1 MAQDKQYVVDE
12 LRRLG
17 YQEAADAAARELPDQ
32 FTLKDLEEF
41 GDRHNLSR
49 DELVNRMGGS
59 P

>member
-1 MAQDKQYVVDE
+1 MARDKQAVIDE

-17 YQEAADAAARELPDQ
+17 YREAADAAVRELPDQ
-32 FTLKDLEEF
+32 VTQKELEEF
-41 GDRHNLSR
+41 GDRQGISV

>member
-1 MAQDKQYVVDE
+1 MARDKQAVVDE

-17 YQEAADAAARELPDQ
+17 YQEAADAAVRELPDEVTQ
-32 FTLKDLEEF
+32 RDLEEF

>member
-1 MAQDKQYVVDE
+1 VAQDKQEVIAE

-17 YQEAADAAARELPDQ
+17 YQEAADAAVRELPDEVTQ
-32 FTLKDLEEF
+32 RDLEEF
-41 GDRHNLSR
+41 GNRHNLSR

>member
-1 MAQDKQYVVDE
+1 MAQDKQAVIAE

-17 YQEAADAAARELPDQ
+17 YQEAAEAAARELPDQ
-32 FTLKDLEEF
+32 VTLKELEEF
-41 GDRHNLSR
+41 GDRHDIGR

>member
-1 MAQDKQYVVDE
+1 MAQDKQAVIAE

-17 YQEAADAAARELPDQ
+17 YQEAADAAVRELPDQ

>member
-1 MAQDKQYVVDE
+1 VARDKQAVVDE
-12 LRRLG
+12 LRHLG
-17 YQEAADAAARELPDQ
+17 YQKAADAAVRELPDRVTQ
-32 FTLKDLEEF
+32 KELEEF